1 MKKISEVKRV
11 LKSMIPENFQG
22 NSSTNHHI
30 ILPLSLKGQNN
41 VLAEQGQ
48 TDQTWKVS
56 LSWSEDS
63 NSVTV

>member
-1 MKKISEVKRV
+1 
-11 LKSMIPENFQG
+11 MIPENFQG